1 MSESTGEDELFRQ
14 LRVEYLA
21 ESDARLVALR
31 ADIAELRGGGAGAA
45 GAAAAMRSRLH
56 QLAGS
61 GGSYGF
67 PAVSAIAREA
77 EQWLAGAPLPPAIVP
92 RMEEAVARLEAE
104 FGNAKKT
111 MRSEE

>member
-1 MSESTGEDELFRQ
+1 MSESAAEDELFRQ

-21 ESDARLVALR
+21 ECDERLAALR
-31 ADIAELRGGGAGAA
+31 VDIAELRHGAD
-45 GAAAAMRSRLH
+45 GAAAAMRRRLH

-67 PAVSAIAREA
+67 PAISAIAREA
-77 EQWLAGAPLPPAIVP
+77 EQWLGGAPSPVAIVP

-104 FGNAKKT
+104 FQKAGKT
-111 MRSEE
+111 VKRQ